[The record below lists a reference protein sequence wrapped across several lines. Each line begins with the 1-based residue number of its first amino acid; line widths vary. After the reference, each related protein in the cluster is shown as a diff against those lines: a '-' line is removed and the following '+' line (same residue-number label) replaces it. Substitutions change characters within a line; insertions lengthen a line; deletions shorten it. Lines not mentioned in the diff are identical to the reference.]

1 MIIPWRYCRISLI
14 GLLTHIEE
22 DKAGLRRLGS
32 LGRLTTTRCVMASLP
47 QRPPR
52 RLTLPGEDPDLN
64 VYLSPPPPGHQWC
77 VQDTQ
82 WGVGVCGPDVA
93 TKKTVTFFHR
103 PVCHNSLWVS
113 QANVG
118 RTLELHWHCLKCY
131 IPKLGYG
138 LLFPPLGLQLLCTFV
153 VILVKYSA
161 PTSSNFFLCKIWVMT
176 NSKNA
181 ANITW

>member
-32 LGRLTTTRCVMASLP
+32 LGRLTTTTRCVMASLP

-93 TKKTVTFFHR
+93 TKKTVTFSIGQSATTLFGLVR
-103 PVCHNSLWVS
+103 QMWVALWNFIGIAGSVIF
-113 QANVG
+113 QNWAMDCYF
-118 RTLELHWHCLKCY
+118 RHCD
-131 IPKLGYG
+131 
-138 LLFPPLGLQLLCTFV
+138 F
-153 VILVKYSA
+153 
-161 PTSSNFFLCKIWVMT
+161 NFFVHLL
-176 NSKNA
+176 
-181 ANITW
+181 